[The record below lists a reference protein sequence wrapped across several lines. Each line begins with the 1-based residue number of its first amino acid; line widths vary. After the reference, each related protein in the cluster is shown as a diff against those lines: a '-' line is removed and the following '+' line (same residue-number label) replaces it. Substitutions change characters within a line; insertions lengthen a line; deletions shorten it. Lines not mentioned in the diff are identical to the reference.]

1 MSIPASASN
10 LLSVSDLSVEF
21 RMPAGAFRA
30 LERVSFRVPRGRT
43 VALVGE
49 SGSGKTVIAQ
59 TIMGLLPAN
68 GEITSGQL
76 LFDHDKSAQTPPRD
90 IARLARSDRGL
101 RALQGRHMGMVFQE
115 PMSALSPLHTIGD
128 QVSESARFHLRL
140 SGAAA
145 RALTIDTLRLV
156 GFPDPDRAWQA
167 YPFEL
172 SGGLRQRAVIAMA
185 IICRPALLI
194 ADEPTTALDV
204 TIQAQ
209 ILALLQRLQDELD
222 MAVLL
227 ITHDLGVVA
236 HLADEIVVLHQGQV
250 MEAGDRRAIFSAPA
264 HPYLRALLDAVPR
277 LVPSP
282 SSSLSGA
289 GDDPAG
295 VAARADLKKSDPDII
310 LSVQGVYK
318 GFQSRAASRARAGGA
333 APIAAV
339 ADVSFDLY
347 RGECVGLVGESGCGK
362 TTTARLIM
370 RALMPDAGEIR
381 FRGTDIATFQG
392 RALSDYR
399 TRVQYIF
406 QDPFSSLNPRMTIGD
421 LLCEPLQIHG
431 RGNRASRRARA
442 RMLMQRVGLDPDHLA
457 RYPHAFSGGQRQ
469 RIGIARALALDPEL
483 LICDEPVSALDVSV
497 QARILALLKDLQAE
511 LSLTYLFVSHDLAV
525 VRQIADRVIVMH
537 RGRVVETGGCDEL
550 FRNPIHPY
558 TRALLAAV
566 PDPNPDTPFDFA
578 AAMAS
583 AAGGTDGWPV
593 PFRETGTLPA
603 RMKPVSPT
611 HFVRVFDAHAA

>member
-1 MSIPASASN
+1 
-10 LLSVSDLSVEF
+10 
-21 RMPAGAFRA
+21 MPTGAFRA
-30 LERVSFRVPRGRT
+30 LEGVSFRVPRGRT

-59 TIMGLLPAN
+59 TVMGLLPAN
-68 GEITSGQL
+68 GRITSGQV
-76 LFDHDKSAQTPPRD
+76 LFDHDKSPQTPPRD
-90 IARLARSDRGL
+90 LARLSRSDKAL

-128 QVSESARFHLRL
+128 QVGESARFHLRL
-140 SGAAA
+140 SRAAA

-156 GFPDPDRAWQA
+156 GFPDPEHAWHA

-209 ILALLQRLQDELD
+209 ILALLQRLQGELD

-236 HLADEIVVLHQGQV
+236 HLADEVVVLHQGQV
-250 MEAGDRRAIFSAPA
+250 MEAGARQAIFATPA
-264 HPYLRALLDAVPR
+264 HPYLRGLLEAVPR
-277 LVPSP
+277 LAAEPSD
-282 SSSLSGA
+282 A
-289 GDDPAG
+289 GTDQAG
-295 VAARADLKKSDPDII
+295 NALQDSAPGDAQQAI
-310 LSVQGVYK
+310 LSVQGLYK
-318 GFQSRAASRARAGGA
+318 GFQSRAAGKARGGA
-333 APIAAV
+333 ALAAV

-370 RALMPDAGEIR
+370 RALTPDAGEIR
-381 FRGTDIATFQG
+381 FKGADIAAFQG

-399 TRVQYIF
+399 TQVQYIF

-421 LLCEPLQIHG
+421 LLCEPLQIHR

-442 RMLMQRVGLDPDHLA
+442 RILMQRVGLNPDHLA

-469 RIGIARALALDPEL
+469 RIGIARALALEPEL

-497 QARILALLKDLQAE
+497 QARILTLLKDLQAE

-525 VRQIADRVIVMH
+525 VRQIANRVVVMH
-537 RGRVVETGGCDEL
+537 RGRIVETGNCDEL
-550 FRNPIHPY
+550 FRDPVHPY

-566 PDPNPDTPFDFA
+566 PDPDPDAAFDFA
-578 AAMAS
+578 EVMAG
-583 AAGGTDGWPV
+583 AAGGADGWPA
-593 PFRETGTLPA
+593 PFHDRDGARA
-603 RMKPVSPT
+603 RMKPVSAT
-611 HFVRVFDAHAA
+611 HFVRVFDADAA